1 MICITGAL
9 VLLMIALIISKN
21 ERRKINMFEIKNY
34 RELELLDKINNLP
47 FVGDYFCF
55 NWEVI

>member
-1 MICITGAL
+1 
-9 VLLMIALIISKN
+9 
-21 ERRKINMFEIKNY
+21 MFEIKNY